1 MVDLKIELPDGF
13 LEEEVRCD
21 YTVTKD
27 IKEVWA
33 IEIDLLMQ
41 LDEVCKK
48 HNLKYYITDGTMLGT
63 VRHKGFIP
71 WDDDIDVTMFRD
83 DYEKLLKVAETEF
96 KYPYFLQTEYS
107 DPGCLRGHAQLRN
120 SATTGILKT
129 EEGKFKFNQGLFLD
143 VFVMDNVIDDKK
155 LFEQQKK
162 DAEKYRKRAV
172 KYARWS
178 TRYYKQNT
186 WQSKVKGILY
196 PVVNTFLRKTKLE
209 EKNFR
214 KFEEVCKR
222 YNNMETKYVTTLE
235 FSFDIERWGK
245 RLKSYFDKIEYM
257 PFEFIK
263 LPISVD
269 YDEMLRNDY
278 GDYMVFKKGASAH
291 GDMIIDTDRSYTE
304 YINKITKGKS
314 GNK

>member
-48 HNLKYYITDGTMLGT
+48 HNLKCYITDGTMLGT

-245 RLKSYFDKIEYM
+245 RLKSYFDKVEYM

-304 YINKITKGKS
+304 YINKITKDKS

>member
-155 LFEQQKK
+155 LYEQQKK

-172 KYARWS
+172 KYSRWS

-245 RLKSYFDKIEYM
+245 RLKSYFDKVEYM

-304 YINKITKGKS
+304 YINKITKDKS

>member
-1 MVDLKIELPDGF
+1 MELYIGGYAQGK
-13 LEEEVRCD
+13 LD
-21 YTVTKD
+21 Y
-27 IKEVWA
+27 
-33 IEIDLLMQ
+33 
-41 LDEVCKK
+41 
-48 HNLKYYITDGTMLGT
+48 
-63 VRHKGFIP
+63 
-71 WDDDIDVTMFRD
+71 
-83 DYEKLLKVAETEF
+83 
-96 KYPYFLQTEYS
+96 
-107 DPGCLRGHAQLRN
+107 
-120 SATTGILKT
+120 
-129 EEGKFKFNQGLFLD
+129 
-143 VFVMDNVIDDKK
+143 VMKK
-155 LFEQQKK
+155 LHNRQFFVADGGNKDVLLELSKAKADTQVVFYHFHSWIRQLIEQKK

-186 WQSKVKGILY
+186 WKSKVKGILY
-196 PVVNTFLRKTKLE
+196 PVVNAFLRKTKLE

-245 RLKSYFDKIEYM
+245 RLKSYFDKVEYM

-269 YDEMLRNDY
+269 YEEMLRNDY

-304 YINKITKGKS
+304 YINKITKDKS

>member
-245 RLKSYFDKIEYM
+245 RLKSYFDKVEYM

>member
-1 MVDLKIELPDGF
+1 MVDLNIELPDGF

-21 YTVTKD
+21 YLVTKEV
-27 IKEVWA
+27 KELWA
-33 IEIDLLMQ
+33 IELDLLNQ
-41 LDEVCKK
+41 LDIICKK
-48 HNLKYYITDGTMLGT
+48 YNLTYYVTDGSMLGAI
-63 VRHKGFIP
+63 RHKGFIP

-83 DYEKLLKVAETEF
+83 DYEKLCEVAKNEF
-96 KYPYFLQTEYS
+96 KFPYFLQTEYS
-107 DPGCLRGHAQLRN
+107 DPGSLRGHAQLRN

-129 EEGKFKFNQGLFLD
+129 EEGRFKFNQGIFLD
-143 VFVMDNVIDDKK
+143 IFVMDNVVDDKK
-155 LFEQQKK
+155 LFEKQKK

-186 WQSKVKGILY
+186 WKSKVKGILY
-196 PVVNTFLRKTKLE
+196 PVVNTFLRKIKLE

-222 YNNMETKYVTTLE
+222 YNNIDSKYVTTLE

-245 RLKSYFDKIEYM
+245 RLKTYFDKVEYM
-257 PFEFIK
+257 PFEFIE

-278 GDYMVFKKGASAH
+278 GDYMVFRKGTSAH
-291 GDMIIDTDRSYTE
+291 GDMIIDTGRPYTE
-304 YINKITKGKS
+304 YISKYK
-314 GNK
+314 

>member
-155 LFEQQKK
+155 LFELQKK

-245 RLKSYFDKIEYM
+245 RLKSYFDKVEYM

>member
-196 PVVNTFLRKTKLE
+196 PVVNTFLRRTKLE

-245 RLKSYFDKIEYM
+245 RLKSYFDKVEYM

-304 YINKITKGKS
+304 YINKITKDKS

>member
-1 MVDLKIELPDGF
+1 MVKYDKSNCGEEVS
-13 LEEEVRCD
+13 LEEVKSKLVDMLLVLAD
-21 YTVTKD
+21 YCEKNGIRYYLSGGTLLG
-27 IKEVWA
+27 A
-33 IEIDLLMQ
+33 I
-41 LDEVCKK
+41 
-48 HNLKYYITDGTMLGT
+48 
-63 VRHKGFIP
+63 RHKGFIP

-155 LFEQQKK
+155 LYEQQKK

-245 RLKSYFDKIEYM
+245 RLKSYFDKVEYM

-304 YINKITKGKS
+304 YINKITKDKS

>member
-245 RLKSYFDKIEYM
+245 RLKSYFDKVEYM

-278 GDYMVFKKGASAH
+278 GDYMIFKKGASAH

-304 YINKITKGKS
+304 YINKITKDKS

>member
-129 EEGKFKFNQGLFLD
+129 EEGKYKFNQGLFLD

-245 RLKSYFDKIEYM
+245 RLKSYFDKVEYM

-304 YINKITKGKS
+304 YINKITKDKS

>member
-1 MVDLKIELPDGF
+1 MVDLKIELPEGF

-245 RLKSYFDKIEYM
+245 RLKSYFDKVEYM

-304 YINKITKGKS
+304 YINKITKDKS

>member
-13 LEEEVRCD
+13 LEEEVRGD

-155 LFEQQKK
+155 LYEQQKK

-245 RLKSYFDKIEYM
+245 RLKSYFDKVEYM

-304 YINKITKGKS
+304 YINKITKDKS

>member
-27 IKEVWA
+27 IKEVWS

-155 LFEQQKK
+155 LYEQQKK

-245 RLKSYFDKIEYM
+245 RLKSYFDKVEYM

-304 YINKITKGKS
+304 YINKITKDKS

>member
-155 LFEQQKK
+155 LYEQQKK

-245 RLKSYFDKIEYM
+245 RLKSYFNKVEYM

>member
-245 RLKSYFDKIEYM
+245 RLKSYFDKVEYM

-291 GDMIIDTDRSYTE
+291 GDMIIDTARSYTE
-304 YINKITKGKS
+304 YINKITKDKS

>member
-143 VFVMDNVIDDKK
+143 VFVMDNVIDDRK

-245 RLKSYFDKIEYM
+245 RLKSYFDKVEYM

-304 YINKITKGKS
+304 YINKITKDKS

>member
-155 LFEQQKK
+155 LYEQQKK

-196 PVVNTFLRKTKLE
+196 PVVNAFLRKTKLE

-245 RLKSYFDKIEYM
+245 RLKSYFDKVEYM

-304 YINKITKGKS
+304 YINKITKDKS

>member
-129 EEGKFKFNQGLFLD
+129 EEGKYKFNQGLFLD

-155 LFEQQKK
+155 LYEQQKK

-245 RLKSYFDKIEYM
+245 RLKSYFDKVEYM

-304 YINKITKGKS
+304 YINKITKDKS

>member
-48 HNLKYYITDGTMLGT
+48 HNIKYYITDGTMLGT

-83 DYEKLLKVAETEF
+83 DYEKLLKVADTEF

-155 LFEQQKK
+155 LYEQQKK

-245 RLKSYFDKIEYM
+245 RLKSYFDKVEYM

-304 YINKITKGKS
+304 YINKITKDKS

>member
-155 LFEQQKK
+155 LYEQQKK

-196 PVVNTFLRKTKLE
+196 PVVNPFLRKTKLE

-245 RLKSYFDKIEYM
+245 RLKSYFDKVEYM

-304 YINKITKGKS
+304 YINKITKDKS

>member
-107 DPGCLRGHAQLRN
+107 DPGCLRGHSQLRN

-245 RLKSYFDKIEYM
+245 RLKSYFDKVEYM

-304 YINKITKGKS
+304 YINKITKDKS

>member
-155 LFEQQKK
+155 LYEQQKK

-245 RLKSYFDKIEYM
+245 RLKSYFDKVEYM

-304 YINKITKGKS
+304 YINKITKDKS

>member
-155 LFEQQKK
+155 LYEQQKK

-245 RLKSYFDKIEYM
+245 RLKSYFDKVKYM

-304 YINKITKGKS
+304 YINKITKDKS

>member
-107 DPGCLRGHAQLRN
+107 EPGCLRGHAQLRN

-155 LFEQQKK
+155 LYEQQKK

-245 RLKSYFDKIEYM
+245 RLKSYFDKVEYM

-304 YINKITKGKS
+304 YINKITKDKS

>member
-245 RLKSYFDKIEYM
+245 RLKSYFDKVEYM

-291 GDMIIDTDRSYTE
+291 GDMIIDTVRSYTE
-304 YINKITKGKS
+304 YINKITKDKS

>member
-245 RLKSYFDKIEYM
+245 RLKSYFDKVEYM

-304 YINKITKGKS
+304 YINKITKDKS
-314 GNK
+314 RNK

>member
-1 MVDLKIELPDGF
+1 MVDLKIELPDDF

-155 LFEQQKK
+155 LYEQQKK

-245 RLKSYFDKIEYM
+245 RLK
-257 PFEFIK
+257 
-263 LPISVD
+263 
-269 YDEMLRNDY
+269 
-278 GDYMVFKKGASAH
+278 
-291 GDMIIDTDRSYTE
+291 
-304 YINKITKGKS
+304 
-314 GNK
+314 

>member
-83 DYEKLLKVAETEF
+83 DYEKLLKVADTEF

-155 LFEQQKK
+155 LYEQQKK

-245 RLKSYFDKIEYM
+245 RLKSYFDKVEYM

-304 YINKITKGKS
+304 YINKITKDKS

>member
-155 LFEQQKK
+155 LYEQQKK

-245 RLKSYFDKIEYM
+245 RLKSYFDKVEYM

-291 GDMIIDTDRSYTE
+291 GDMIIDTDRS
-304 YINKITKGKS
+304 S
-314 GNK
+314 

>member
-155 LFEQQKK
+155 LYEQQKK

-245 RLKSYFDKIEYM
+245 RLKSYFDKVEYM

>member
-245 RLKSYFDKIEYM
+245 RLKSYFDKVEYM

-304 YINKITKGKS
+304 YINKIIKGKS

>member
-155 LFEQQKK
+155 LYEQQKK

-235 FSFDIERWGK
+235 FSVDIERWGK
-245 RLKSYFDKIEYM
+245 RLKSYFDKVEYM

-304 YINKITKGKS
+304 YINKITKDKS

>member
-245 RLKSYFDKIEYM
+245 RLKSYFDKVEYM

-291 GDMIIDTDRSYTE
+291 GDMIIDTDRSYIE
-304 YINKITKGKS
+304 YINKITKDKS

>member
-155 LFEQQKK
+155 LYEQQKK

-186 WQSKVKGILY
+186 WKSKVKGILY
-196 PVVNTFLRKTKLE
+196 PVVNAFLRKTKLE

-222 YNNMETKYVTTLE
+222 YNNTETKYVTTLE

-245 RLKSYFDKIEYM
+245 RLKSYFDKVEYM

-304 YINKITKGKS
+304 YINKITKDKS

>member
-155 LFEQQKK
+155 LYEQQKK

-245 RLKSYFDKIEYM
+245 RLKSYFNKVEYM

-304 YINKITKGKS
+304 YINKITKDKS

>member
-48 HNLKYYITDGTMLGT
+48 LNLKYYITDGTMLGT

-155 LFEQQKK
+155 LYEQQKK

-245 RLKSYFDKIEYM
+245 RLKSYFDKVEYM

-304 YINKITKGKS
+304 YINKITKDKS

>member
-186 WQSKVKGILY
+186 WQRKVKGILY

-245 RLKSYFDKIEYM
+245 RLKSYFDKVEYM

-304 YINKITKGKS
+304 YINKITKDKS

>member
-155 LFEQQKK
+155 LYEQQKK

-245 RLKSYFDKIEYM
+245 RLKSYFDKVEYM

-269 YDEMLRNDY
+269 YDEMLRNEY

-304 YINKITKGKS
+304 YINKITKDKS

>member
-27 IKEVWA
+27 IKELWA

-129 EEGKFKFNQGLFLD
+129 EEGKFKFNQGIFLD
-143 VFVMDNVIDDKK
+143 VFVMDTVIDDKK

-172 KYARWS
+172 KCARWS

-186 WQSKVKGILY
+186 LKSKVKGILY
-196 PVVNTFLRKTKLE
+196 PVVNAFLRKTKLE

-222 YNNMETKYVTTLE
+222 YNNTETKYVTTLE

-245 RLKSYFDKIEYM
+245 RLKSYFDKVEYM

-291 GDMIIDTDRSYTE
+291 GDMIIDTDRPYTE
-304 YINKITKGKS
+304 YINKTTEDKS

>member
-222 YNNMETKYVTTLE
+222 YNNTETKYVTTLE

-245 RLKSYFDKIEYM
+245 RLKSYFDKVEYM

-304 YINKITKGKS
+304 YINKITKDKS